1 MKTTYKEIREIEE
14 INLLIEQGN
23 ATLKELGYTEHSKKH
38 AAKVSDTAGKI
49 LTELGYGKHKIELAK
64 IAGYMHDIGNSI
76 NRHDHAHSGALLAYQ
91 ILKDTEMS
99 LKDVLVI
106 MTAIGHHDE
115 ATGDAVDPGISCT
128 DTGR

>member
-49 LTELGYGKHKIELAK
+49 LTELGYGKHKIELAR
-64 IAGYMHDIGNSI
+64 IAGYMHDI
-76 NRHDHAHSGALLAYQ
+76 
-91 ILKDTEMS
+91 
-99 LKDVLVI
+99 VLTGMI
-106 MTAIGHHDE
+106 MHTAVHCWHI
-115 ATGDAVDPGISCT
+115 
-128 DTGR
+128 RY

>member
-49 LTELGYGKHKIELAK
+49 LTELGYGKHKIELAR

-76 NRHDHAHSGALLAYQ
+76 NRH
-91 ILKDTEMS
+91 
-99 LKDVLVI
+99 VI
-106 MTAIGHHDE
+106 MHTAVHCWHI
-115 ATGDAVDPGISCT
+115 
-128 DTGR
+128 RY

>member
-49 LTELGYGKHKIELAK
+49 QSSDMENIRLNLQESQVICMTSEIVLTGMI
-64 IAGYMHDIGNSI
+64 MH
-76 NRHDHAHSGALLAYQ
+76 
-91 ILKDTEMS
+91 
-99 LKDVLVI
+99 
-106 MTAIGHHDE
+106 TAVHCWHI
-115 ATGDAVDPGISCT
+115 
-128 DTGR
+128 RY

>member
-49 LTELGYGKHKIELAK
+49 LTVLGYGNIRLNLQESQVICMTSEIVLTGM
-64 IAGYMHDIGNSI
+64 IMH
-76 NRHDHAHSGALLAYQ
+76 
-91 ILKDTEMS
+91 
-99 LKDVLVI
+99 
-106 MTAIGHHDE
+106 TAVHCWHI
-115 ATGDAVDPGISCT
+115 
-128 DTGR
+128 RY